1 MQSGKIRPPMQQSIT
16 IYSSTCNDIDVCQ
29 KCVPIVDCA
38 LNTKYSSS
46 IFYLLFLFFYVL
58 FIKSCQGRP
67 YVDLLRNKVF
77 LGSRM
82 LVGGR
87 SQRRGKDPRLCE
99 RNGRCTSLVLK
110 SLEKGK

>member
-1 MQSGKIRPPMQQSIT
+1 MTRT
-16 IYSSTCNDIDVCQ
+16 IGPLQVDFKVRLEFPSLGTRLCQ
-29 KCVPIVDCA
+29 KYVPIVDCA
-38 LNTKYSSS
+38 LNAKYSSC
-46 IFYLLFLFFYVL
+46 IFHLLFLFFYVL

-87 SQRRGKDPRLCE
+87 LQRRGKDPRLCE

>member
-1 MQSGKIRPPMQQSIT
+1 MQQSIT